1 MYKTVIML
9 FLFFIVYIGAASPV
23 FAAPTD
29 KEVSKLIQ
37 SIGWTKQD
45 LEEFLSTKELELNHF
60 QNTKELKEVIGTPI
74 TPDSLEELLHTY
86 NMTREELDILLAGF
100 NEKVQDYWNIE
111 DLDVAIDFYQNHEN
125 LMVNLEEFFLNVGI
139 TDQEKNNLY
148 THFKTLNE
156 EAINTKIGQWKV
168 KANSL
173 STIDPESELT
183 QAQQNELTALWEDIS
198 KTLGLHPKFFKVDD
212 NGKQTNLSLSDLSTT
227 KLLDT
232 VTMELYDNKNN
243 LVLNLILSP
252 EILTASFA
260 VDAAEKV
267 VSLTELSEELTT
279 LYQSQLPNTASL
291 APLFLFTGYL
301 LVLIGIFLLIWKKKK
316 VSNDQ

>member
-1 MYKTVIML
+1 MYKKGFMT
-9 FLFFIVYIGAASPV
+9 FLFFIVYIGAVSPV

-45 LEEFLSTKELELNHF
+45 LKEFLSTKDLELDDF
-60 QNTKELKEVIGTPI
+60 QNKQELQEVIGTPI
-74 TPDSLEELLHTY
+74 TPDSLEDLLHTY

-125 LMVNLEEFFLNVGI
+125 LMANLEAFLLNVGI
-139 TDQEKNNLY
+139 TDKEKNNLY
-148 THFKTLNE
+148 THFKTLDE
-156 EAINTKIGQWKV
+156 EVISSKIDPWMEKT
-168 KANSL
+168 NSL
-173 STIDPESELT
+173 SAIDPEGALT
-183 QAQQNELTALWEDIS
+183 QAQQNELTALWEDIT
-198 KTLGLHPKFFKVDD
+198 KTLGLHVKFFKVDD
-212 NGKQTNLSLSDLSTT
+212 NGKRTNLSLSDLSTA

-232 VTMELYDNKNN
+232 VTMELYDNNNN
-243 LVLNLILSP
+243 LILNLVLSP

-267 VSLTELSEELTT
+267 VSLTKLSEELTT
-279 LYQSQLPNTASL
+279 LYQSQLPNTASF
-291 APLFLFTGYL
+291 APLLLFTGYL
-301 LVLIGIFLLIWKKKK
+301 LVLTGIFLLILKKKK
-316 VSNDQ
+316 ASNDQ